1 MIRYLVYLVIYLA
14 ALVVALVVNPF
25 LPLFKVQ
32 RIGGINN
39 DDHQGVGWRLPLWLA
54 YFDTPD
60 NALDGDDAHKTRYSN
75 PQGWWAMTC
84 WLYRN
89 PLYGF
94 KWGPL
99 GYPIKRPELIAKMGE
114 GEYEYFDA
122 FMWRKPWLT
131 KNRTFGWILDAY
143 YNNHKNPQPKAIFVF
158 WN

>member
-1 MIRYLVYLVIYLA
+1 MIRYVAYLIIYLA
-14 ALVVALVVNPF
+14 ALVVALVVTPL

-39 DDHQGVGWRLPLWLA
+39 DERKGMGWKLPVWLSW
-54 YFDTPD
+54 FDTPD
-60 NALDGDDAHKTRYSN
+60 NSLLGDDAHKLRYSN
-75 PQGWWAMTC
+75 PEGWLAMTC

-99 GYPIKRPELIAKMGE
+99 GYRIEQAELVTNPAPGE
-114 GEYEYFDA
+114 WRYFDA
-122 FMWRKPWLT
+122 FQWRKPWLGHD
-131 KNRTFGWILDAY
+131 RTFGWILDAY
-143 YNNHKNPQPKAIFVF
+143 YRRDNKEPKAIFVF